1 MNNHI
6 SYLLNFF
13 HNYLKFLKSNNI
25 ISDINADNI
34 NIDFISKSKQG
45 DVSSNFFL
53 IVQKKILIKNF
64 NIQSDLKSKLKK
76 VKFINYVEISKKGFI
91 NIFFKKDFL
100 IDELKNI
107 IGQKQNYGCTSN
119 KKNDDVNIE
128 FVSANPTGPIHIA
141 HIRGAVIGDVLSNI
155 LKKTGYNVI
164 KEYYVNDTG
173 TQIEKLGISLYKRY
187 CQLLKVNI
195 KLKEN
200 EYPGKYLID
209 IANDILK
216 RDKDKWLNKPK
227 KNIQEYFESFAI
239 NSLMT
244 QIKND
249 LSLIDIKF
257 DTFSYESNI
266 IKSNLIKKLFLKLKS
281 KNLIYEGVLDKP
293 LGEDVEDWEPRKQL
307 LFRSSALFDNSDR
320 AFKKSNGDWTYFAND
335 SAYHYDKYNRKFS
348 KLINIWGADHIGY
361 IPRMKSLVYS
371 ITDDKNYLEILTC
384 QIVRLL
390 KNNKVLKMSK
400 REGNFITLKQV
411 YDSVGKDALRYFMIS
426 TRSETSIDF
435 DMNKVIVKNKDNPV
449 FYCQYAYARAS
460 SVINKAK
467 KLNVDYSV
475 INNKN
480 MDILKYISSF
490 EWEIILKIISYPYI
504 LEQSSE
510 YREPHRI
517 TNYLENL
524 SSDFHSFWNKGK
536 DQESLRFINEKN
548 VEKTKAK
555 LLWLESMRIV
565 LKNAFEIIGIESP
578 ESM

>member
-155 LKKTGYNVI
+155 LKKTGCNVM

-195 KLKEN
+195 E
-200 EYPGKYLID
+200 
-209 IANDILK
+209 
-216 RDKDKWLNKPK
+216 
-227 KNIQEYFESFAI
+227 
-239 NSLMT
+239 
-244 QIKND
+244 
-249 LSLIDIKF
+249 
-257 DTFSYESNI
+257 
-266 IKSNLIKKLFLKLKS
+266 
-281 KNLIYEGVLDKP
+281 
-293 LGEDVEDWEPRKQL
+293 
-307 LFRSSALFDNSDR
+307 
-320 AFKKSNGDWTYFAND
+320 
-335 SAYHYDKYNRKFS
+335 
-348 KLINIWGADHIGY
+348 
-361 IPRMKSLVYS
+361 
-371 ITDDKNYLEILTC
+371 LE
-384 QIVRLL
+384 
-390 KNNKVLKMSK
+390 
-400 REGNFITLKQV
+400 
-411 YDSVGKDALRYFMIS
+411 
-426 TRSETSIDF
+426 
-435 DMNKVIVKNKDNPV
+435 
-449 FYCQYAYARAS
+449 
-460 SVINKAK
+460 
-467 KLNVDYSV
+467 
-475 INNKN
+475 
-480 MDILKYISSF
+480 
-490 EWEIILKIISYPYI
+490 
-504 LEQSSE
+504 
-510 YREPHRI
+510 
-517 TNYLENL
+517 
-524 SSDFHSFWNKGK
+524 
-536 DQESLRFINEKN
+536 
-548 VEKTKAK
+548 
-555 LLWLESMRIV
+555 
-565 LKNAFEIIGIESP
+565 
-578 ESM
+578 